1 MQTTLP
7 LLESSEGRYLA
18 TNPNSASGSVSRS
31 SGVYGAHAYHTKI
44 PPEAIEPYLLEH
56 TRTGAFVLD
65 PFCGSGMTGVAARRT
80 GRHAILSDLS
90 PAAVHIAANYTT
102 PCEPAAYG
110 RAVERIAKSSE
121 AVRTSLYSTH
131 CHSCGELATTAYVIW
146 SDVRKCPHCGAESR
160 LWEHRATGLRN
171 LSCTACGRSYAKKSA
186 ALLGEVPVRVSFDC
200 LSCGRLERDPTIEDL
215 DRTVR
220 LRSEI
225 SSWYPNV
232 GFGPDR
238 EMWRRGHADLGIQS
252 VADFYSPRNL
262 AALSALWERIADEPD
277 ARLKSALKFTFTA
290 IANRA
295 SRRYQWNA
303 KRPTNVLGGTL
314 YVSSLRYEFNVFSLW
329 SRKVA
334 AVKKLFETTFND
346 PGSAE
351 ISLASATRLP
361 LADKSVDYC
370 FTDPPF
376 GANIVY
382 SDCSL
387 LWEGWLGALTNPID
401 EAIVT
406 RHRSTEAGGK
416 TVSAYG
422 HIMTNAFRELG
433 RVLKRGVPLTLVFQ
447 NTDPAVWAVI
457 DQGLAEAGFDVLG
470 AETLHKAQ
478 PSFKGV
484 KAQEEGEQ
492 VAPTDVV
499 LLLRS
504 GGPVKPSGPRASV
517 RDVIWRA
524 IEAELNNV
532 GSGSSRRRSIGHLYA
547 IAVAAALGARL
558 PTDEVTFASV
568 EALIREKGALDQLST
583 SKVSANV
590 AP

>member
-1 MQTTLP
+1 M
-7 LLESSEGRYLA
+7 
-18 TNPNSASGSVSRS
+18 
-31 SGVYGAHAYHTKI
+31 YGAHAYHTKI
-44 PPEAIEPYLLEH
+44 PPEAIQPYLLEY
-56 TRTGAFVLD
+56 TGPGASVID

-102 PCEPAAYG
+102 PCEPGGYG
-110 RAVERIAKSSE
+110 RAVERIARSYETVSK
-121 AVRTSLYSTH
+121 SLYSTH
-131 CHSCGELATTAYVIW
+131 CHSCGGVATTAYVIW
-146 SDVRKCPHCGAESR
+146 SDVRTCPHCNHESR
-160 LWEHRATGLRN
+160 LWEHRITGLRN
-171 LSCTACGRSYAKKSA
+171 LSCSSCGRSYAKKSA
-186 ALLGEVPVRVSFDC
+186 ALVGEVPVRVSFDC
-200 LSCGRLERDPTIEDL
+200 PSCGRLERDTTTEDL
-215 DRTVR
+215 DRTDR
-220 LRSEI
+220 SRSEI
-225 SSWYPNV
+225 SSWYPDV
-232 GFGPDR
+232 AFGPER

-262 AALSALWERIADEPD
+262 AALSALWEKIAEEPD

-351 ISLASATRLP
+351 IILASATRLP
-361 LADKSVDYC
+361 LADGSVDYC

-387 LWEGWLGALTNPID
+387 LWESWLGALTNPRD

-422 HIMTNAFRELG
+422 SLMASAFRELV
-433 RVLKRGVPLTLVFQ
+433 RVLKKGAPLTLVFQ
-447 NTDPAVWAVI
+447 NTDPTVWTAI
-457 DQGLAEAGFDVLG
+457 QQGIGEAGFDVLG

-492 VAPTDVV
+492 VAATDVV

-504 GGPVKPSGPRASV
+504 GRTTRPAATSASIRA
-517 RDVIWRA
+517 VIWRA
-524 IEAELNNV
+524 IEAELKEV
-532 GSGSSRRRSIGHLYA
+532 GSGSSRRQSIGHLYA
-547 IAVAAALGARL
+547 VAVAAALGAHL
-558 PTDEVTFASV
+558 PTHDVTFESV
-568 EALIREKGALDQLST
+568 EALIRENGALHRESIAE
-583 SKVSANV
+583 VSVDV

>member
-1 MQTTLP
+1 M
-7 LLESSEGRYLA
+7 
-18 TNPNSASGSVSRS
+18 
-31 SGVYGAHAYHTKI
+31 YGAHAYHTKI
-44 PPEAIEPYLLEH
+44 PPEAIQPYLLEY
-56 TRTGAFVLD
+56 TGPGASVLD

-110 RAVERIAKSSE
+110 RAVERIARSCE
-121 AVRTSLYSTH
+121 AISNSLYSTH
-131 CHSCGELATTAYVIW
+131 CHSCGAVATTAYVIW
-146 SDVRKCPHCGAESR
+146 SDVRTCPHCNNESR
-160 LWEHRATGLRN
+160 LWEHRVSGLRN
-171 LSCTACGRSYAKKSA
+171 LTCSSCGRSYAKKSA
-186 ALLGEVPVRVSFDC
+186 ALVGEVPVRVSFDC
-200 LSCGRLERDPTIEDL
+200 PSCGRLERDTTIEDL
-215 DRTVR
+215 DRTDR
-220 LRSEI
+220 SRSEI
-225 SSWYPNV
+225 SSWYPDV
-232 GFGPDR
+232 AFGPDR

-262 AALSALWERIADEPD
+262 AALSALWEKIAEEPD
-277 ARLKSALKFTFTA
+277 ARLNSALKFTFTA

-334 AVKKLFETTFND
+334 AVKKLFGATFKD
-346 PGSAE
+346 PGTAE
-351 ISLASATRLP
+351 VSLASATRLP
-361 LADKSVDYC
+361 LADGSVDYC

-387 LWEGWLGALTNPID
+387 LWESWLGALTNPRD

-422 HIMTNAFRELG
+422 HLMGNAFRELV
-433 RVLKRGVPLTLVFQ
+433 RVLKKGASATLVFQ
-447 NTDPAVWAVI
+447 NTDPAVWAAIQEGI
-457 DQGLAEAGFDVLG
+457 DDAGFVVIG

-484 KAQEEGEQ
+484 KAQEEGEH
-492 VAPTDVV
+492 VAATDVV

-504 GGPVKPSGPRASV
+504 GPATKRSAPIVSLW
-517 RDVIWRA
+517 DVLWRA
-524 IEAELNNV
+524 IELELNQV
-532 GSGSSRRRSIGHLYA
+532 GSGSTRRRSIGHLYA
-547 IAVAAALGARL
+547 VAVAAAVGAGL
-558 PTDEVTFASV
+558 PTHEVTF
-568 EALIREKGALDQLST
+568 ENLEGLLRERGALDRISPLE
-583 SKVSANV
+583 VSADV

>member
-1 MQTTLP
+1 
-7 LLESSEGRYLA
+7 
-18 TNPNSASGSVSRS
+18 
-31 SGVYGAHAYHTKI
+31 
-44 PPEAIEPYLLEH
+44 
-56 TRTGAFVLD
+56 
-65 PFCGSGMTGVAARRT
+65 
-80 GRHAILSDLS
+80 
-90 PAAVHIAANYTT
+90 
-102 PCEPAAYG
+102 
-110 RAVERIAKSSE
+110 
-121 AVRTSLYSTH
+121 
-131 CHSCGELATTAYVIW
+131 
-146 SDVRKCPHCGAESR
+146 
-160 LWEHRATGLRN
+160 
-171 LSCTACGRSYAKKSA
+171 
-186 ALLGEVPVRVSFDC
+186 
-200 LSCGRLERDPTIEDL
+200 
-215 DRTVR
+215 
-220 LRSEI
+220 
-225 SSWYPNV
+225 
-232 GFGPDR
+232 
-238 EMWRRGHADLGIQS
+238 MWRRGHADLGIQS

-262 AALSALWERIADEPD
+262 AALSAIWVRLADEPD
-277 ARLKSALKFTFTA
+277 PRLRSALQFTFTA

-334 AVKKLFETTFND
+334 AVKKLFESTLND

-351 ISLASATRLP
+351 VRLASAARLP
-361 LADKSVDYC
+361 LADSSVDYC

-387 LWEGWLGALTNPID
+387 LWESWLGALTDPHD

-422 HIMTNAFRELG
+422 QIMGNAFRELI
-433 RVLKRGVPLTLVFQ
+433 RVLKKGAPATLVFQ
-447 NTDPAVWAVI
+447 NTDHAVWAAI
-457 DQGLAEAGFDVLG
+457 EQAIGEAGFVVLG

-492 VAPTDVV
+492 VAATDVV

-504 GGPVKPSGPRASV
+504 GRATQPSATNVSV
-517 RDVIWRA
+517 WDVIWRA
-524 IEAELNNV
+524 IEAELNQV
-532 GSGSSRRRSIGHLYA
+532 GSHTSRRRSIGHLYA
-547 IAVAAALGARL
+547 VAVAAAIGAHL
-558 PTDEVTFASV
+558 PTQEVTFESV
-568 EALIREKGALDQLST
+568 EVLLRERGAIDRVSP
-583 SKVSANV
+583 SEVSADV